1 MLNGEFVIFTLQ
13 KRKFIEK
20 SFIPSLTDIL
30 LTHKINN
37 KIIIMEL
44 DVVVHSIGEP
54 EYPTT
59 HLETPDLDHVL
70 YL

>member
-1 MLNGEFVIFTLQ
+1 MLNDGFVIFTFQ
-13 KRKFIEK
+13 KGKFIEK
-20 SFIPSLTDIL
+20 SFIRPRTPIL
-30 LTHKINN
+30 LNHKINN

-44 DVVVHSIGEP
+44 DVLVHPIGEP

-59 HLETPDLDHVL
+59 HLEIPNFDHVL

>member
-1 MLNGEFVIFTLQ
+1 MLNGGFLIFTLQ
-13 KRKFIEK
+13 KTKFIEK
-20 SFIPSLTDIL
+20 SFIPCHTNIL
-30 LTHKINN
+30 LNHKLNN

-44 DVVVHSIGEP
+44 DVLVHPIGEP

-59 HLETPDLDHVL
+59 HLEIPDFDHAL

>member
-1 MLNGEFVIFTLQ
+1 MLNGEFLIFTFQ

-20 SFIPSLTDIL
+20 NFIPSYTNIL
-30 LTHKINN
+30 LNHKINN

-44 DVVVHSIGEP
+44 DVLVHPIGEP

-59 HLETPDLDHVL
+59 HLEIPNFDHVL